1 MDIKI
6 ISPKIIL
13 PLIAALCFLTPAFA
27 QAQDAIGRIIQSA
40 GVVTAVNT
48 AGAERRIARGSEIFV
63 GETITTGP
71 RGSTQLRLIDGA
83 IISLEVDS
91 FFSVDEFEY
100 DGAGGAADSVIMTMA
115 RGTLR
120 TLTGTIGDDPADTY
134 EFNTPFASIGVRGTE
149 YAVVIDNSGRVRVF
163 VFDGS
168 ISVAPSAGGLP
179 TIVGLEGNSDAVDL
193 SDDTTVSELTGDDI
207 PPAIQNL
214 IESMDVAPMSD
225 DQVSR
230 LPDPDMAV
238 EVQRN
243 QEQNQQDAVLQGL
256 REQAPGDDNAA
267 GNLVDANGQVQVVR
281 NENDVINA
289 RAVVVISIEE
299 RNPGSFDVTTV
310 VGVSPNRP

>member
-1 MDIKI
+1 M
-6 ISPKIIL
+6 L
-13 PLIAALCFLTPAFA
+13 PDTSLGPGPGCHWPHHP
-27 QAQDAIGRIIQSA
+27 GRRGSYCRQYRWP
-40 GVVTAVNT
+40 
-48 AGAERRIARGSEIFV
+48 ERRIARGSEIFV

-193 SDDTTVSELTGDDI
+193 SDDTTVSELSGDDI

-214 IESMDVAPMSD
+214 IESMMMLPLCQMIRCPVYRIPTWQLKFSETRNKI
-225 DQVSR
+225 SR
-230 LPDPDMAV
+230 MPSCKD
-238 EVQRN
+238 
-243 QEQNQQDAVLQGL
+243 
-256 REQAPGDDNAA
+256 
-267 GNLVDANGQVQVVR
+267 
-281 NENDVINA
+281 
-289 RAVVVISIEE
+289 
-299 RNPGSFDVTTV
+299 
-310 VGVSPNRP
+310 